1 MGNYMIIGSTLN
13 TIIKLNE
20 SSFMYFFNFINDL
33 IFKINQNKTN
43 NQNFCKIEGDEYYLP
58 NIRRMQGSF
67 YEIYEKNKEVFEE
80 NEKYSKL
87 DPLDQVLNFDLRP
100 SEVYEIEM
108 DFQYWKYLFE
118 ITDYFKEQ
126 KNDEDQYE
134 DNNWFPPD
142 NFRDGTDDEQETWK
156 LHNKN

>member
-1 MGNYMIIGSTLN
+1 
-13 TIIKLNE
+13 
-20 SSFMYFFNFINDL
+20 MYFFNFINDL

>member
-1 MGNYMIIGSTLN
+1 MIIGSTLN

>member
-1 MGNYMIIGSTLN
+1 MIIGSTFN

-20 SSFMYFFNFINDL
+20 SSFMYFFNFINGL

-43 NQNFCKIEGDEYYLP
+43 NQNFCKIEGNEYYLP

-80 NEKYSKL
+80 YEKYSKL
-87 DPLDQVLNFDLRP
+87 DPLDQLLNFDLRP
-100 SEVYEIEM
+100 GEVYEIEM

-134 DNNWFPPD
+134 DNNWSPPD
-142 NFRDGTDDEQETWK
+142 NFRDGTDDERKIWK